1 MPAMTP
7 PSDLVSWPDA
17 PVDTN
22 VLCEAEIAA
31 AEAAF
36 TQATRILR
44 KKFILEMRPYQEAL
58 DAKID
63 AIYKKYGI
71 P

>member
-1 MPAMTP
+1 MIC
-7 PSDLVSWPDA
+7 PDA
-17 PVDTN
+17 QADTEGLPSVDLPV
-22 VLCEAEIAA
+22 EAEIAA

-36 TQATRILR
+36 TQATRVIR
-44 KKFILEMRPYQEAL
+44 MQFIRDMQPHQEAL